1 MAMTSYAEKYREP
14 DYKREGYE
22 KRRKIRNFLL
32 LNLGTLIVAL
42 GIHFFKYPNH
52 FALGG
57 VSGLSVVLAALIPAA
72 TPATA
77 ALVIN
82 ALLLVLAIFLLGK
95 SFTGKTLYASTL
107 LSVLLLVL
115 EKVVPMTQPLTDE
128 GLLELFIAIA
138 MSGAGG
144 AILFNLGASSGG
156 TDIVALLIQKYTSGD
171 MAKALWT
178 ADIFITISAF
188 FVFDIKT
195 GLLSATGLVLKG
207 FIVDVLID
215 RFNRVK
221 WFTVITEKPDEV
233 GSFVTSYLERSCT
246 RMQGVGE
253 YSGEPRWIFFVAVD
267 LQQAKI
273 LRDHVKAIDP
283 HAFMMVS
290 TSSEISGRGF
300 RSGF

>member
-1 MAMTSYAEKYREP
+1 MSSYAEKHREP
-14 DYKREGYE
+14 DYKRQGYAQ
-22 KRRKIRNFLL
+22 RRKIRNFLL

-42 GIHFFKYPNH
+42 GIHFFKYPNN

-57 VSGLSVVLAALIPAA
+57 VSGISVVLAALLPTA
-72 TPATA
+72 TPATL
-77 ALVIN
+77 ALIMN
-82 ALLLVLAIFLLGK
+82 LALLALAVVLLGK
-95 SFTGKTLYASTL
+95 AFTGKTLYASL
-107 LSVLLLVL
+107 LISLLLVL
-115 EKVVPMTQPLTDE
+115 LEKFAPLNQPLTNE

-156 TDIVALLIQKYTSGD
+156 TDIVALLIQKYTNAD
-171 MAKALWT
+171 IAKALWL
-178 ADIFITISAF
+178 ADITVTISAF

-207 FIVDVLID
+207 LIVDVLID

-221 WFTVITEKPDEV
+221 WFTIITEKPEEV
-233 GSFVTSYLERSCT
+233 GHFVTSYLERSCT
-246 RMQGVGE
+246 RMEGVGE
-253 YSGEPRWIFFVAVD
+253 YSGQPRWIFFVAVD

-273 LRDHVKAIDP
+273 LREEVKKLDP